1 MLPLS
6 ENELDEL
13 VARERERGSP
23 PLTDWDSLATR
34 LRAEGLITTSAGGS
48 RFASRT
54 WMQAAAAVLLLV
66 GGAAI
71 GRYTGYT
78 GYTGYIGYT
87 ANASSNQSAQSQ
99 IAASPNT
106 TGQTAAVA
114 SAASSH
120 SGNAS
125 MVSTTPP
132 EFHSPEEA
140 WAALNRAGEE
150 YQRASAYLSASNT
163 DVPMPTTPDTYR
175 TRLAAL
181 DNVMTEMRSALHE
194 APHDPVINQYYLATV
209 GAREATLRQLGTTLP
224 AGARLNRF

>member
-6 ENELDEL
+6 ENELDDL
-13 VARERERGSP
+13 VARERERGAP
-23 PLTDWDSLATR
+23 PLTNWDSIAAQLR
-34 LRAEGLITTSAGGS
+34 LEGLIKEKSGFSGFKT
-48 RFASRT
+48 RV
-54 WMQAAAAVLLLV
+54 WMQAAAAVLLVV
-66 GGAAI
+66 GGAGI
-71 GRYTGYT
+71 GRYT
-78 GYTGYIGYT
+78 
-87 ANASSNQSAQSQ
+87 ASRSVSNPAQSGQSAF
-99 IAASPNT
+99 SPNT
-106 TGQTAAVA
+106 TGQSVQAAEIVSATNA
-114 SAASSH
+114 SAT
-120 SGNAS
+120 
-125 MVSTTPP
+125 VP
-132 EFHSPEEA
+132 EFKSPEEA
-140 WAALNRAGEE
+140 WATLNRAGEE

>member
-6 ENELDEL
+6 EKDLDEL

-23 PLTDWDSLATR
+23 PLTDWDSIATQ
-34 LRAEGLITTSAGGS
+34 LRAEGLIRDSALGG
-48 RFASRT
+48 RLAART
-54 WMQAAAAVLLLV
+54 WMQAAAAVLLV
-66 GGAAI
+66 AGGVAA
-71 GRYTGYT
+71 GRYT
-78 GYTGYIGYT
+78 
-87 ANASSNQSAQSQ
+87 ASASAVQSVASES
-99 IAASPNT
+99 AATPNSS
-106 TGQTAAVA
+106 GQTAAIASSASPENA
-114 SAASSH
+114 SATA
-120 SGNAS
+120 
-125 MVSTTPP
+125 VSTSAP
-132 EFHSPEEA
+132 EFKSPEEA
-140 WAALNRAGEE
+140 WATLNRAGEE

-181 DNVMTEMRSALHE
+181 DNVMSEMRSALHE